1 MSDFTPAD
9 VDEYIGGTLIPADP
23 VLAETLQRSS
33 EAGLPDI
40 AVSAAMGQLLNI
52 LVASVGA
59 TRVLEIGTLGGY
71 STTCMARALPPDGE
85 LISLEYEPKHAE
97 VARANLARAGVA
109 DRVRVIVGPAIETLP
124 TLSGPFDFIF
134 IDADKRSN
142 PDYFLAAV
150 GLSRPGTLI
159 YIDNTV
165 RGGRILQADA
175 DDLDVQGI
183 RRLHELVGSDRRVT
197 ATGVQTVGSKGHDGF
212 ILARVNSA

>member
-1 MSDFTPAD
+1 MSDFTPAN
-9 VDEYIGGTLIPADP
+9 VDEYIVGTLMPADP
-23 VLAETLQRSS
+23 VLTETLRLSS

-52 LVASVGA
+52 LVASAGA
-59 TRVLEIGTLGGY
+59 RRVLEIGTLGGY

-142 PDYFLAAV
+142 PDYFLAAI

>member
-9 VDEYIGGTLIPADP
+9 VDEYIVSTLIPADP
-23 VLAETLQRSS
+23 VLTETLRLSS

-59 TRVLEIGTLGGY
+59 KRVLEIGTLGGY

-142 PDYFLAAV
+142 PDYFSAAV

>member
-9 VDEYIGGTLIPADP
+9 VDEYIVGTLIPADP
-23 VLAETLQRSS
+23 VLTETLRLSS

-59 TRVLEIGTLGGY
+59 KRVLEIGTLGGY

>member
-9 VDEYIGGTLIPADP
+9 VDEYIVGTLIPADP
-23 VLAETLQRSS
+23 VLTETLRRSS

-59 TRVLEIGTLGGY
+59 KRVLEIGTLGGY

-109 DRVRVIVGPAIETLP
+109 DRVRVIVGPAIETLT

-165 RGGRILQADA
+165 RGGKILQADA

>member
-9 VDEYIGGTLIPADP
+9 VDEYIVGTLIPADP
-23 VLAETLQRSS
+23 VLTETLRLSS

-59 TRVLEIGTLGGY
+59 KRVLEIGTLGGY

-142 PDYFLAAV
+142 PDYFSAAV

>member
-9 VDEYIGGTLIPADP
+9 VDEYIVGTLIPADP
-23 VLAETLQRSS
+23 VLTETLRLSS

-52 LVASVGA
+52 LVASAGA
-59 TRVLEIGTLGGY
+59 RRVLEIGTLGGY

-165 RGGRILQADA
+165 RGGKILQADA

>member
-9 VDEYIGGTLIPADP
+9 VDEYIVGTLIPADP
-23 VLAETLQRSS
+23 VLTETLRLSS

-59 TRVLEIGTLGGY
+59 KRVLEIGTLGGY

-175 DDLDVQGI
+175 DDQDVQGI
-183 RRLHELVGSDRRVT
+183 RRLHDLVGSDRRVT